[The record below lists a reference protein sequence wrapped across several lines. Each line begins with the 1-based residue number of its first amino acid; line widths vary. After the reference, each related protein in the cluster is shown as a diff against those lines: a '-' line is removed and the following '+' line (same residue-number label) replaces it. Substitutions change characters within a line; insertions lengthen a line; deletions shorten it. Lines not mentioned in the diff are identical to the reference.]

1 MIRSGPLVAM
11 FVAAATAAGDPVPVG
26 DPARGEKTYA
36 DSCTSCHAS
45 VARTVRLIKGKT
57 AAEKQ
62 VWLEKFLPDH
72 HAADAAARVDLIAFL
87 LSRQT

>member
-1 MIRSGPLVAM
+1 MRMSGLLLAILVAT
-11 FVAAATAAGDPVPVG
+11 AAAGDPVPAG
-26 DPARGEKTYA
+26 DPTRGEKAYA
-36 DSCTSCHAS
+36 ESCTSCHAS

-62 VWLEKFLPDH
+62 VWLERFLPDH
-72 HAADAAARVDLIAFL
+72 HATDAAARVDLIAFL